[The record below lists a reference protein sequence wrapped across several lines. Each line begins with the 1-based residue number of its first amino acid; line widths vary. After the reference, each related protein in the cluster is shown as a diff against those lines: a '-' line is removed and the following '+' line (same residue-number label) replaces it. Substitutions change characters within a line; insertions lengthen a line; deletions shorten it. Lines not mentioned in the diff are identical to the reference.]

1 MTKTAWFRHSL
12 SALIREVSGRLPWG
26 CLPRVVD
33 LSVQL
38 MSGGMEILTDKP
50 CGPGRTKPV
59 ARTVI
64 QLDGDVITAWDRES
78 LDHGD
83 LEELAKDHLAAV
95 RSAIKPLR
103 QLVFFLT
110 RVRWGLAVLGTA
122 GTVLSG
128 RAVAQSVQLFPVL
141 CLCVSFVVLMSGLM
155 LRRIFVAFVRRR
167 VRRLWQEVGQ
177 QGPAFVKYE

>member
-1 MTKTAWFRHSL
+1 MTKTAWFRCRL

-38 MSGGMEILTDKP
+38 MAGGMEILTHQP

-59 ARTVI
+59 ARTLI
-64 QLDGDVITAWDRES
+64 QLDGDVITAWDSEALGR
-78 LDHGD
+78 GD
-83 LEELAKDHLAAV
+83 LEDLAEDHLAAV
-95 RSAIKPLR
+95 RSAMKPLR

-110 RVRWGLAVLGTA
+110 RVRWGIAVLGTA

-128 RAVAQSVQLFPVL
+128 RAVVQSVQLFPVL
-141 CLCVSFVVLMSGLM
+141 CLCGSVVVFMSGLM
-155 LRRIFVAFVRRR
+155 LRRIFLVFVRRR
-167 VRRLWQEVGQ
+167 VRRLWQE
-177 QGPAFVKYE
+177 E